1 LIKDSKGL
9 SRRFIREV
17 SMKAV
22 NLKKAGVYALS
33 LALMASI
40 LFMPAHSSSALQAQQ
55 KNRIENPAG
64 LDSFFR
70 ALNQIKSG
78 RRIEPVRIMH
88 YGDSHTAADILTA
101 EIRRDFQRDFG
112 DGGPGYISARNP
124 FSTRRR
130 GVETGTTSGWVIDGV
145 GDTGTNDGLYGLS
158 GFSITTTR
166 AQESAWLE
174 TMCNHFEVYYLRQPG
189 GGTIDILV
197 DGVSV
202 LDKPLSLDAG
212 APSPDYF
219 TYDAPSDRTHRI
231 EIRTT
236 KPGRTRIFGI
246 VTEHIAPGVSY
257 DVLGIN
263 GARANRLLS
272 WNDTAFVDNLV
283 QRKPDLIII
292 AYGTNEVTDPDWSVE
307 SYSRMFAGILRR
319 FRRAAPQASIL
330 VYGPPDRADKDI
342 AGTKMPAMIEAQRRA
357 AFEVGAA
364 FWSSY
369 AAMGGAGS
377 MDTWVQQGLAQ
388 GDRVHL
394 SKDGYIR
401 MGTMFYS
408 DLMTAYNE
416 YKTRAPRNN
425 TPQRRRS

>member
-1 LIKDSKGL
+1 
-9 SRRFIREV
+9 
-17 SMKAV
+17 MKAGI
-22 NLKKAGVYALS
+22 LKKSGIYALS
-33 LALMASI
+33 LALMAGV
-40 LFMPAHSSSALQAQQ
+40 LLMPAHSSSAPQAQAR
-55 KNRIENPAG
+55 NRVENPAG
-64 LDSFFR
+64 LDNFFR
-70 ALNQIKSG
+70 ALTQIKSG
-78 RRIEPVRIMH
+78 RRIEPVRVMH

-101 EIRRDFQRDFG
+101 EIRRNFQRDFG

-124 FSTRRR
+124 FSTKRR
-130 GVETGTTSGWVIDGV
+130 GVETGTSSGWTIDGV
-145 GDTGTNDGLYGLS
+145 GTSGTNDGLYGLS
-158 GFSITTTR
+158 GFSISTTR
-166 AQESAWLE
+166 AGESAWLE
-174 TMCNHFEVYYLRQPG
+174 TICNHFEVYYLRQPG

-202 LDKPLSLDAG
+202 LDKPLSLDAA

-219 TYDAPSDRTHRI
+219 TYDAPSDRSHRI
-231 EIRTT
+231 EIRTLT
-236 KPGRTRIFGI
+236 PGKARVFGI

-292 AYGTNEVTDPDWSVE
+292 AYGTNEVTDGDWSVE
-307 SYSRMFAGILRR
+307 SYSRMFASILRR

-330 VYGPPDRADKDI
+330 VYGPPDRADVDI

-357 AFEVGAA
+357 AFEVGAS

-377 MDTWVQQGLAQ
+377 MGAWVSQGLAQ

-394 SKDGYIR
+394 SRDGYIR
-401 MGTMFYS
+401 MGSMFYT
-408 DLMTAYNE
+408 DLIGAYNE
-416 YKTRAPRNN
+416 YRTRAPRGTNQ
-425 TPQRRRS
+425 PRRRS